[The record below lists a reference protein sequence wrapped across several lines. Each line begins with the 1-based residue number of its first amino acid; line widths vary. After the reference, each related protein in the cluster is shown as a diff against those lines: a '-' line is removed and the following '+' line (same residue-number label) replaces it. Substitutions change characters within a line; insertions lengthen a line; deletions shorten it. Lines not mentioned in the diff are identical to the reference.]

1 MHYVV
6 AKLSETIPPIHK
18 YHSNN
23 TQIPDKCPPNTT
35 LPSKQGFDHKMT
47 NKNNT
52 RQLQLLQHFIH
63 FRDHAMVIEQANSRK
78 S

>member
-23 TQIPDKCPPNTT
+23 TQIPDKCPPNTQI
-35 LPSKQGFDHKMT
+35 PSKQCVDHKMT

-52 RQLQLLQHFIH
+52 RPDMKKDQQFPRTK
-63 FRDHAMVIEQANSRK
+63 FKD
-78 S
+78 

>member
-23 TQIPDKCPPNTT
+23 TQIPDKCPPNTQI
-35 LPSKQGFDHKMT
+35 PSKQGFDHLMICQKKGSKY
-47 NKNNT
+47 N
-52 RQLQLLQHFIH
+52 
-63 FRDHAMVIEQANSRK
+63 
-78 S
+78 

>member
-18 YHSNN
+18 NHSNN
-23 TQIPDKCPPNTT
+23 IQIPDKCTPNTQI
-35 LPSKQGFDHKMT
+35 PSKQCVDHKMT

-52 RQLQLLQHFIH
+52 RPDMKKDQQFPRTK
-63 FRDHAMVIEQANSRK
+63 FKD
-78 S
+78 